1 MTIFLQEPRDLSIQD
16 AALRMQA
23 GALTAVR
30 LVESCLERI
39 RAHEATLR
47 AWVVVR
53 RDEAELGRTGER
65 RTKSGGLSHSLR

>member
-1 MTIFLQEPRDLSIQD
+1 MQEPRDLSIQD
-16 AALRMQA
+16 AAMQMKA

-39 RAHEATLR
+39 RVREATVR

-65 RTKSGGLSHSLR
+65 RTKSGGPSHALR